1 MSVFNKFFAQ
11 LDLSYFSIPNISVST
26 FIDIFAVAVVVYT
39 ILIWIK
45 ETRAWSLLKG
55 ILIVLFIS
63 AISVLFN
70 LYTLSWIIGKTY
82 NVGIIAIIVLFTPEI
97 RKALEQIGS
106 NRRMSTFFS
115 KDIQYNKISPNSL
128 DSIISACL
136 TMARIRTGAL
146 IVIENNVPIGD
157 IAETGVKI
165 NGDISYQLLVN
176 IFEDKTPLHDGA
188 IVIRSNKITSACCIL
203 PLTKNEIG
211 KELGTR
217 HRAAVGVSEVC
228 DAYTIVVSEETGKIS
243 LAHSGKLYKDLT
255 EEKIRN
261 FIRFGDF
268 GGNNG
273 KI

>member
-1 MSVFNKFFAQ
+1 MAFFNKFFAQ
-11 LDLSYFSIPNISVST
+11 LDLSYFSVPNISVT
-26 FIDIFAVAVVVYT
+26 TVIDILAVAVLVYT

-55 ILIVLFIS
+55 ILIVLLIS
-63 AISVLFN
+63 AISVLFH

-106 NRRMSTFFS
+106 NRRMRTFFS
-115 KDIQYNKISPNSL
+115 KEVHYAKISPKSL
-128 DSIISACL
+128 DSVISASL

-188 IVIRSNKITSACCIL
+188 IVIRNNKITSACCIL

-217 HRAAVGVSEVC
+217 HRAAVGVSEIC

-261 FIRFGDF
+261 FIRFDDF
-268 GGNNG
+268 GGSNG